1 MPKVVPRAAVGYA
14 RQLKFKFL
22 NKIEIGIQL
31 WFTLFALGTK
41 QCTSLEV
48 KEKDN
53 RKWRGET
60 KSKEIKLM
68 QRLSAWSQKCKNND
82 R

>member
-1 MPKVVPRAAVGYA
+1 M
-14 RQLKFKFL
+14 

-31 WFTLFALGTK
+31 WFELFALGTK
-41 QCTSLEV
+41 QCTSFEV

-82 R
+82 REKRRTIEQSIDCQ